1 MRTLQN
7 IVLEDYDMDRAALD
21 AMVDE
26 LERHM
31 PRMLELRHSPPG
43 FWPWFAG
50 EAASIGGNA
59 SSKEDWLHV
68 RDRLSAIV
76 ECVDTGETKQ

>member
-1 MRTLQN
+1 
-7 IVLEDYDMDRAALD
+7 MDRAALD

-31 PRMLELRHSPPG
+31 PKMLEHSHAPPG

-50 EAASIGGNA
+50 EAASIEGHT
-59 SSKEDWLHV
+59 SCKKDWLHV
-68 RDRLSAIV
+68 RDRVSAIV
-76 ECVDTGETKQ
+76 ERVDTEEGDIR

>member
-1 MRTLQN
+1 MQTILQ
-7 IVLEDYDMDRAALD
+7 DKYQMDRAALD

-31 PRMLELRHSPPG
+31 PRMLVDQHAPPG

-50 EAASIGGNA
+50 EAASIESNTCC
-59 SSKEDWLHV
+59 KNDWLYV
-68 RDRLSAIV
+68 RNRLSAIV
-76 ECVDTGETKQ
+76 ECVDTEAGQRQ

>member
-1 MRTLQN
+1 MKW
-7 IVLEDYDMDRAALD
+7 EHYDMDRAALD

-31 PRMLELRHSPPG
+31 PRMLELKDAPPG
-43 FWPWFAG
+43 FWAWFAG

-59 SSKEDWLHV
+59 SCKEDWLHV

-76 ECVDTGETKQ
+76 ECVDKQQERTQ